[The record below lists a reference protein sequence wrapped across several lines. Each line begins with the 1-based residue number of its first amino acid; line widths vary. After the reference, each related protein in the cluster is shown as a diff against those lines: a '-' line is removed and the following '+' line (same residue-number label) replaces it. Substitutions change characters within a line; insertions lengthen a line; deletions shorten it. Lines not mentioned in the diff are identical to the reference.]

1 MNENVTIRLN
11 DTQRCFIVE
20 RAGTVSC
27 LGYDNCFYDAWMLAT
42 KLNRPDLRPIDWE
55 IGAISQYNQHQELL
69 NLANGKDLGTWYDF
83 KTPMMVKVALEMA
96 RNRKK
101 RVRIWYGDTTTGE
114 SWLDEHEV
122 VGYVGRS
129 TGIKKVPLLI
139 ANSAASGGGAIL
151 DSRII
156 RIVQIEGKL
165 ELYRHSRFFVPDMTV
180 GMTKDVLL
188 PADVM
193 VNGSKHASFKSR
205 EKAENWIA
213 FMRGDRFRP

>member
-1 MNENVTIRLN
+1 MNENVTISLN
-11 DTQRCFIVE
+11 DTQRCFVIE

-27 LGYDNCFYDAWMLAT
+27 FGYDNCFHDAWMLAT
-42 KLNRPDLRPIDWE
+42 KLNRPDLRPIDWQ
-55 IGAISQYNQHQELL
+55 IGALDQYQQYQRLL
-69 NLANGKDLGTWYDF
+69 NLANGKDLGTWYDL
-83 KTPMMVKVALEMA
+83 KTPMMVKVALEIA

-101 RVRIWYGDTTTGE
+101 RVRIWYGDTDTGE
-114 SWLDEHEV
+114 SWLEEHDV

-151 DSRII
+151 DNRII
-156 RIVQIEGKL
+156 RVVQIEGKL
-165 ELYRHSRFFVPDMTV
+165 ELYRHSSFRVPDMTV
-180 GMTKDVLL
+180 EITADDVL
-188 PADVM
+188 PADV
-193 VNGSKHASFKSR
+193 VVHGSTHARFKSR